1 LTVVDASVIVPALAG
16 DNDDGDQARR
26 RLRGETLYAPGI
38 LDLEVVSV
46 IRRLLGSG
54 ELDERRA
61 SLALGDLYDLDLRRV
76 GHRPLLPRV
85 WELRHTVTPYD
96 AVYVALAEAIGAVL
110 VTADRRLAAAP
121 GPRCVIEVLA

>member
-61 SLALGDLYDLDLRRV
+61 SLALGDLYDLDPRRV

>member
-1 LTVVDASVIVPALAG
+1 MTVVDASVIVPALAG